1 MILKKIP
8 LFGKYIETDSKKF
21 FLKLQN
27 FGLNLKNDLPY
38 FVVFLYPHLIA
49 SLILYKILE

>member
-8 LFGKYIETDSKKF
+8 LFGKYIETDSKKI
-21 FLKLQN
+21 LKICIN
-27 FGLNLKNDLPY
+27 FGLNLKYDLPH

-49 SLILYKILE
+49 N